1 MTKHQVQ
8 QVYDAKRREGVLTG
22 IIISLVRNR
31 NLVKQMVVR
40 EIVIK
45 YKGSFLGAFW
55 TVLTP
60 VLMLLVY
67 TFVFSVIFKSRWVG
81 GTGSKTEFATLMFA
95 GLIVF
100 NFFAEAVN
108 RAPRLILDNPNYVK
122 KVVFPLESLTWVC
135 LTTALFNA
143 AINLCVLLVFS
154 VFLSGTLHWTIV
166 LFPVLLTPLVLFV
179 AGITWF
185 LSSLGVF
192 LRDVSQAVG
201 ILVSILMFL
210 SPVFYPSEALPPK
223 IHLIAQL
230 NPLAFYIE
238 NTRNILIWGRL
249 DAFSA
254 YPYHFIVSI
263 VVAVMGLYWFRRTR
277 HAFADVM

>member
-1 MTKHQVQ
+1 MTKLQVQ
-8 QVYDAKRREGVLTG
+8 QSDTTKRREGVLTG
-22 IIISLVRNR
+22 VVTSLVRNR
-31 NLVKQMVVR
+31 NLVKQMAVR
-40 EIVIK
+40 EIVTK

-55 TVLTP
+55 AVLTP
-60 VLMLLVY
+60 VLMLSVY
-67 TFVFSVIFKSRWVG
+67 TFVFSVIFQSRWAG

-143 AINLCVLLVFS
+143 AISLCVLLVFS
-154 VFLSGTLHWTIV
+154 VFLNGTLQWTIV
-166 LFPVLLTPLVLFV
+166 LFPVLLIPLVMFV

-201 ILVSILMFL
+201 ILVSVLMFL

-223 IHLIAQL
+223 IRLIAQL

-238 NTRNILIWGRL
+238 NTRDLLIWGRL

-254 YPYHFIVSI
+254 YPYHLIVGI
-263 VVAVMGLYWFRRTR
+263 TVAVAGLYWFRRTR